1 MITDDG
7 RINENGA
14 PYTGMMRFDV
24 RVKLEEDLKKLGL
37 YVGKKDNKMQIPICS
52 RSGDIVEPL
61 LKPQWYVDCSE
72 MAARA
77 VEAVKK
83 GELVIMPKEHENTWY
98 RWLENIQPW
107 CISRQL
113 WWGHRIPAY
122 RVLVQEGDKWVDND
136 VWVAARDAEEAKQK
150 GVAKLGVAAEK
161 VRVEQDPDVLDTWFS
176 SGLFP
181 FSVFGWP
188 KETDDL
194 KAFFP
199 TTLLETGHD
208 ILFFWVARMVM
219 LSLELTDK
227 LPFKQVYLHAMIRDK
242 YGRKMSKSLGNVIDP
257 LEVINGCTLEAMLEK
272 IRHGNL
278 DPSEVEK
285 ASQGKRQDFPDGI
298 PMCGTDALRFGLLAY
313 TIQGININLD
323 IQRVIGYRNFCN
335 KLWNAVKFGLMNL
348 EGFSATQEEIEH
360 IDVKSLAPRDQWIL
374 SRLSQTAAACNKNF
388 ADYEFANVTT
398 QTYNFWLYTLCDRYL
413 EMIKPVING
422 SDAEAKKKAQ
432 MTLYI
437 CLEQGLRLLHP
448 MMPFI
453 TEELWQRVT
462 ARPGFKYPQSIMLAS
477 YPVENPAW
485 TNPKLEEEME
495 LLDAMVHEARS
506 LKSDYNLTRKNN
518 PTFYLAAADDETLA
532 VLQSLAEDF
541 KTLSQA
547 GEVIVSKD
555 AEFPH
560 SCAMKHINTMV
571 TVLVNLQGIVDF
583 AQEITKLTAHLKD
596 IQARK
601 EKLEGKMSVE
611 AYVKV
616 PEDIKERDSK
626 KLAELTEE
634 LKKVQES
641 ISRFQELAK
650 SD

>member
-1 MITDDG
+1 MNTSHS
-7 RINENGA
+7 E
-14 PYTGMMRFDV
+14 
-24 RVKLEEDLKKLGL
+24 LGL
-37 YVGKKDNKMQIPICS
+37 YVGKKDNKMQIPICT
-52 RSGDIVEPL
+52 RTGDIVEPL
-61 LKPQWYVDCSE
+61 LKPQWYVDCKE

-83 GELVIMPKEHENTWY
+83 GDLVIMPKDHENTWY
-98 RWLENIQPW
+98 RWLENIHDW

-122 RVLVQEGDKWVDND
+122 RVFVQEGDRWVDND
-136 VWVAARDAEEAKQK
+136 VWVAARDEEEAKVK
-150 GVAKLGVAAEK
+150 AAAKVGAPVESL
-161 VRVEQDPDVLDTWFS
+161 RLEQDPDVLDTWFS

-219 LSLELTDK
+219 MSLELTDK
-227 LPFKQVYLHAMIRDK
+227 LPFKQIYLHAMIRDK

-272 IRHGNL
+272 IRNGNL

-285 ASQGKRQDFPDGI
+285 ASQGKRQDFPEGI

-348 EGFSATQEEIEH
+348 EGFNATQKEVENL
-360 IDVKSLAPRDQWIL
+360 DVKTLPLRDQWIL

-388 ADYEFANVTT
+388 ESYEFANVTT

-448 MMPFI
+448 LMPFI

-462 ARPGFKYPQSIMLAS
+462 AREGFKYPESVMLAS

-485 TNPKLEEEME
+485 TNPALEEKME
-495 LLDAMVHEARS
+495 LLDHMVHEARS

-518 PTFYLAAADDETLA
+518 PTFYLSAVDDETEADLQELA
-532 VLQSLAEDF
+532 ADF
-541 KTLSQA
+541 KTLAQA
-547 GEVIVSKD
+547 GEVLVSK
-555 AEFPH
+555 EENFPRT
-560 SCAMKHINTMV
+560 CAVKHINTKV

-583 AQEITKLTAHLKD
+583 AQEIEKLNKQLKD
-596 IQARK
+596 VSGRK
-601 EKLEGKMSVE
+601 EKLEGKMNVE

-616 PEDIKERDSK
+616 PEDIKQRDAK
-626 KLAELTEE
+626 KLGELTEE
-634 LKKVQES
+634 VKKLQES
-641 ISRFQELAK
+641 IERFQELAK
-650 SD
+650 TD